1 MAGVGVG
8 VIYLRNK
15 DQLDEQEKS
24 EKKWLSIKNRTER
37 KVSSLLVAYASPV
50 SEEWDTST

>member
-1 MAGVGVG
+1 MPEMRRSSCRPQPSLLSRLNCKPCNRVLFFMAGVGVG

-24 EKKWLSIKNRTER
+24 EKK
-37 KVSSLLVAYASPV
+37 
-50 SEEWDTST
+50 